1 MGTKHLEYMMS
12 RIQCKMCGGMVEL
25 TGKTVAECPYCGST
39 TTFPKLDSER
49 REQLYARAE
58 HFRQLSDF
66 DRAFAVYET
75 IVKENAADA
84 EAYWGMVL
92 CRFGIEY
99 VEDPGTHER
108 IPTCNRLQ
116 YDSILTDADYLS
128 ALENADAYER
138 DVYEREGKRIAELQK
153 RILLISSQEKPYDVF
168 ICYKEKSEGG
178 TRTKDSSLAQ
188 EIYYQLTNEGY
199 KVFFARITLEDKLGI
214 NYEPYIFA
222 ALNSSRVMLVV
233 GTCREY
239 FDAVWVKNEWRRFLK
254 LMKGDS
260 SRLLIPCYHGMD
272 PYDLPE
278 ELSMFQSQDMA
289 KIGFLQDLVRGV
301 KKVLSATAESKQAS
315 HETVASPTVANLL
328 KRIVIFLKNK
338 DFDSAKS
345 YCERVL
351 DLDAECSQAYLCSLL
366 AEWKMTTREELCK
379 SIFPLSDE
387 AHFKLAWEYADDKQ
401 KASLNKLV
409 EEQIAYHRRHLDKRL
424 EQLKEE
430 ALAATP
436 NSLVEIRGIFDR
448 IGCSPFVNPEQK
460 AESIAYRRECDRQ
473 LNQLHATAR
482 NLMHFHDYAK
492 AQAILT
498 QIVKFSTCKKTL
510 EECVAEAAKYEA
522 VRKKIGCITS
532 FIIVILF
539 FAIIGLFQSC

>member
-1 MGTKHLEYMMS
+1 MPK
-12 RIQCKMCGGMVEL
+12 IQCKMCGGMVEL
-25 TGKTVAECPYCGST
+25 TGQTVAECPYCGST
-39 TTFPKLDSER
+39 TTFPKIDTER

-58 HFRQLSDF
+58 HFRHLNDF
-66 DRAFAVYET
+66 DRAFALYET
-75 IVKENAADA
+75 LVKEDGTDA

-116 YDSILTDADYLS
+116 YDSILADADYLS
-128 ALENADAYER
+128 ALENADSYER

-178 TRTKDSSLAQ
+178 TRTKDSTLAQ
-188 EIYYQLTNEGY
+188 DIYYQLTNEGY

-254 LMKGDS
+254 LMKEDS
-260 SRLLIPCYHGMD
+260 SRLLIPCYQGMD

-278 ELSMFQSQDMA
+278 ELAMFQSQDMS

-301 KKVLSATAESKQAS
+301 KKVLDAAKESKKAS
-315 HETVASPTVANLL
+315 RENVDSPTVANLL
-328 KRIVIFLKNK
+328 KRVVIFLKNK
-338 DFDSAKS
+338 DFDSAKT

-351 DLDAECSQAYLCSLL
+351 DLDAECSQAYLYSLL
-366 AEWKMTTREELCK
+366 AERKMVTREELCNYPK
-379 SIFPLSDE
+379 KLSDDPL
-387 AHFKLAWEYADDKQ
+387 FKLAWEYADDRQ
-401 KASLNKLV
+401 KASLNKLLS
-409 EEQIAYHRRHLDKRL
+409 EQIARKRKQLDEIVQRL
-424 EQLKEE
+424 KTK
-430 ALAATP
+430 ALNIAPKNLFELMHQFMRAADDPYITP
-436 NSLVEIRGIFDR
+436 EL
-448 IGCSPFVNPEQK
+448 K
-460 AESIAYRRECDRQ
+460 AECNAYSGECSRQ
-473 LNQLHATAR
+473 LNQLYINAKNYMR
-482 NLMHFHDYAK
+482 LHDYAT

-498 QIVKFSTCKKTL
+498 QIVDFSNSKQLL
-510 EECVAEAAKYEA
+510 EECKAEAAKIKAEQD
-522 VRKKIGCITS
+522 KKESLLGCASIILLSMVIG
-532 FIIVILF
+532 FVF
-539 FAIIGLFQSC
+539 FSC